1 MRTTSSFEIFPDEAS
16 ERELAR
22 ARWLRKE
29 GRLAESESAYR
40 GVMQRQPTLRSS
52 WTECFELL
60 RSSGHIDDA
69 LQVAVAAESVFPNE
83 AFPLTLK
90 GAALIEMQRF
100 REALR
105 NLEVA
110 VDRDPDLALTWH
122 ELGYASFKLGDRNR
136 ALLALDRAFAL
147 EPHTETLILRGRI
160 LRDAGEL
167 YAAEVAFEAARH
179 SASHADQLVTIQH
192 EIDVT
197 HRAGAFPPPWIRSP
211 TEGEVWFAEHGAVV
225 IASEATTAPPTEE
238 ELELALC
245 ELISDRDWSFGQLV
259 TTNPPDRWRSMAARL
274 DVQVGGLA
282 DLAPESTPLLLT
294 DRPQSDNS
302 AWATA
307 ARRIADEGRGLTAV
321 LRQPLEHP
329 SEADVVC
336 ALERA
341 GELLGLSP
349 DASTALV
356 MAQHPV
362 ARVASRILSRSATAD
377 AG

>member
-1 MRTTSSFEIFPDEAS
+1 M
-16 ERELAR
+16 
-22 ARWLRKE
+22 
-29 GRLAESESAYR
+29 AESEAAYR

-60 RSSGHIDDA
+60 RSNGNIDDA
-69 LQVAVAAESVFPNE
+69 LQVAAAAEGVFPAE

-90 GAALIEMQRF
+90 GAALIEMQRY

-179 SASHADQLVTIQH
+179 SASHSDQQVTIQH

-197 HRAGAFPPPWIRSP
+197 HRAGAFPPPWIRPP

-225 IASEATTAPPTEE
+225 IASESGPSVPSHEQ
-238 ELELALC
+238 LIDALC
-245 ELISDRDWSFGQLV
+245 ELIADCDWTFGQLV
-259 TTNPPDRWRSMAARL
+259 TTDEPGQWQGVADRLGVPVR
-274 DVQVGGLA
+274 GLA
-282 DLAPESTPLLLT
+282 DLATEATPLLLAVAPEPP
-294 DRPQSDNS
+294 DSP
-302 AWATA
+302 WAA
-307 ARRIADEGRGLTAV
+307 AAERIAEEDRGLTAV
-321 LRQPLEHP
+321 LRQPLERP
-329 SEADVVC
+329 SAADVIC
-336 ALERA
+336 ALERDGRVLHLA
-341 GELLGLSP
+341 P

-356 MAQHPV
+356 MAQHPA
-362 ARVASRILSRSATAD
+362 ARVATRILTRNATAD